1 MSKKHQIPPGSQE
14 RHQQVS
20 SKYFQ
25 SHRTNCSMES
35 VGEDCSHHWCNT
47 GIGFAVAEK
56 LAAEGASVF
65 LASRDKQKGI
75 NAVIAIRKKIPSAVV
90 NMIVLDLADLSQTR
104 KTAEMVAER
113 IGHIDVVICN
123 AGIFNDAAFALHPIY
138 NIETQ
143 LQTLAVVIVTSSGQ
157 KHVSMD
163 GISYESLETNKNY
176 PPMTLYGQSKLANML
191 FAVGLN
197 TRYQS
202 RIVATTVHPGEVAT
216 EIYRPPRFSLFWWL
230 TPIVK
235 LYQWW
240 FHLPPSTAARTVL
253 AAASFSIPD
262 NEIRGQYFLP
272 PGVISK
278 DHHVL
283 AKDETAADRLW
294 KYSENICNKY

>member
-1 MSKKHQIPPGSQE
+1 MSEFKGKTVLITGA
-14 RHQQVS
+14 
-20 SKYFQ
+20 
-25 SHRTNCSMES
+25 
-35 VGEDCSHHWCNT
+35 NT
-47 GIGFAVAEK
+47 GIGYAVAEK

-75 NAVIAIRKKIPSAVV
+75 SAVIAIRKKIPSAVV

-113 IGHIDVVICN
+113 IGRIDVVICN

-143 LQTLAVVIVTSSGQ
+143 FVVNHLSHFQLVNHLLPVLGTDSKPSRVVIVTSSGQ